1 MPFSSQ
7 CMCSLMQTVGVPVL
21 HANADDPEAVVHAC
35 RIASDWRARFKTDI
49 VVDIVGYR
57 R

>member
-1 MPFSSQ
+1 
-7 CMCSLMQTVGVPVL
+7 MCSLMQTVGVPVL

-35 RIASDWRARFKTDI
+35 RIASDWRACFKTDI
-49 VVDIVGYR
+49 VVDIMGYR